1 MAKLTKNKL
10 NTRTTDWCNLNEC
23 WILTDHCLNNDD
35 GFYTSKE
42 FFSCGAVALCF
53 GCVLKHWVFLVC
65 WTPFSTHSN
74 IIAAAAAANLN
85 IFSLIHFHF
94 MVLFSFFLLI
104 FYLWEMHCFLQPRGC
119 IFLAR
124 KYFFLDVIFLTKN
137 VCKFYW

>member
-74 IIAAAAAANLN
+74 IIAAAAANLN

-94 MVLFSFFLLI
+94 MVLFSFFFVDFLSVRDALFFTTTWLYFFGAKIFSWMLI
-104 FYLWEMHCFLQPRGC
+104 FFNQKCL
-119 IFLAR
+119 
-124 KYFFLDVIFLTKN
+124 
-137 VCKFYW
+137 